1 LSVVDAVLNYGGFIV
16 SLPDSPERRAPY
28 SFVGEDK
35 DMMEMSEGTYQEI
48 KESLDG
54 FRWTNQ
60 QLIKHGTSANRDIL
74 AREFE
79 QNIRKMQEALE
90 DVWIVIEEPAV

>member
-1 LSVVDAVLNYGGFIV
+1 
-16 SLPDSPERRAPY
+16 
-28 SFVGEDK
+28 
-35 DMMEMSEGTYQEI
+35 MMELSEGTYQKI

-54 FRWTNQ
+54 LRRANQ

-90 DVWIVIEEPAV
+90 DIWIVIEEPAV

>member
-1 LSVVDAVLNYGGFIV
+1 
-16 SLPDSPERRAPY
+16 
-28 SFVGEDK
+28 
-35 DMMEMSEGTYQEI
+35 MMEMSEGTYQEI